1 MNWSEEKRV
10 RLVYMSHVIKMIGI
24 ISPNRFSNISSYIN
38 KVVIKHISYV
48 PKIHMDNII
57 MNYLIYSIFFLT
69 IFCVNDVIDDT
80 PSSLYI
86 AFCSIEF
93 MFIIIFL

>member
-1 MNWSEEKRV
+1 MNWSEEKII
-10 RLVYMSHVIKMIGI
+10 RLVYMSHVLKMIGI
-24 ISPNRFSNISSYIN
+24 ISHNRFSNISSYII

-48 PKIHMDNII
+48 QIIYMYNII
-57 MNYLIYSIFFLT
+57 MNYLLYSIFYLT

-86 AFCSIEF
+86 SFCSIEF
-93 MFIIIFL
+93 MFIIILL